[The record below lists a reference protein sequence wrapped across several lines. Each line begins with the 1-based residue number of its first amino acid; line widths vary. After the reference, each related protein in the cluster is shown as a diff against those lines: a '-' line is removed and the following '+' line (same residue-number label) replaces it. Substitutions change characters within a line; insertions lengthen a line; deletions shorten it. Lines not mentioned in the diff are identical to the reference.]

1 MKAQLSGIALIF
13 ILDLS
18 LILGALIRPGH
29 SSVGKEPT
37 CSLITSVAAE
47 YTEISVIL
55 SFVITQVPYLYPQR
69 PLQLGISPVNSVVLL
84 GGPGGSPLLSYQ
96 PSPSQDFQE
105 DANPQHTAFLWG
117 STSPPRLW
125 TRISALWS
133 ITSSSVSLC
142 CPWGLH
148 FVLLRQFPE
157 GLL

>member
-96 PSPSQDFQE
+96 RSPSQDFQE

-142 CPWGLH
+142 CPRGLH

>member
-47 YTEISVIL
+47 YTEISIIL
-55 SFVITQVPYLYPQR
+55 SFIITQVPCLYPQR
-69 PLQLGISPVNSVVLL
+69 PFQLGVSPLNSVVLL

-96 PSPSQDFQE
+96 RSPSQDFQE

-117 STSPPRLW
+117 STSQPGLC
-125 TRISALWS
+125 TRISAL
-133 ITSSSVSLC
+133 
-142 CPWGLH
+142 
-148 FVLLRQFPE
+148 
-157 GLL
+157 

>member
-96 PSPSQDFQE
+96 RSLSQDFQE